1 MPFWRRDEPAHKKL
15 ARALPSTSFEEPRDP
30 LEHMASAVPAIH
42 GGSRPRRWDTVV
54 TVDAPSL
61 PGHAVHF
68 LALADGT
75 LIVDED
81 VPDESLT
88 PLADAVEEQLE
99 LPYRAEGV
107 RRGETVWAVAAK
119 EVNVAEIDEVVE
131 GNVVELSVN
140 EGEKTTLVDGE
151 TVFGS
156 LADFERLAEGHDAF
170 VLRAERLDGNLW
182 EVEVSPL

>member
-15 ARALPSTSFEEPRDP
+15 GRALPSGSDAEPRNSMEQTAFD
-30 LEHMASAVPAIH
+30 VPAIH

-61 PGHAVHF
+61 PGEAVHF

-75 LIVDED
+75 LVVEED

-107 RRGETVWAVAAK
+107 RRGETVWALAAK
-119 EVNVAEIDEVVE
+119 EVDVAEIDEDVE
-131 GNVVELSVN
+131 GNLVELSVN

-156 LADFERLAEGHDAF
+156 LADFERLAKGHDAF
-170 VLRAERLDGNLW
+170 VLRAERIDGNLW